1 MNNIEI
7 KDFFLECIFNF
18 YDFKYQNMVNKIDSL
33 NLINDKSILYVKGLG
48 NNEEI
53 MVIYIFNEEKV
64 IMVECDPQENGQ
76 INFKITKKSSI
87 KNITFSID
95 KDNFYSVSLGL
106 GEDIIFLS
114 KKDGSSDYKFYY
126 RNVIKLIVDY
136 LIK

>member
-1 MNNIEI
+1 
-7 KDFFLECIFNF
+7 
-18 YDFKYQNMVNKIDSL
+18 MVNKIDSL

-64 IMVECDPQENGQ
+64 IMVECDPKENGQ

-95 KDNFYSVSLGL
+95 KDNYYSVSLGL
-106 GEDIIFLS
+106 EEDIIFLS

>member
-64 IMVECDPQENGQ
+64 IMVECDPKENGQ

-87 KNITFSID
+87 NNITFSID
-95 KDNFYSVSLGL
+95 KDNYYSVSLGL

>member
-64 IMVECDPQENGQ
+64 IMVECDSKENGQ